1 MIELIQQ
8 RLNNYFINEDK
19 NPFNLVMLSI
29 ISNPDSFVC
38 EFYKDI
44 LNESDKFLLADIFSM
59 AYLSIRNIYDLPC
72 LNNIQYRD
80 KKPTSISLYGESVS
94 ILGSVSLIIEITNE
108 LLKIVP
114 KHYPKLIEVIPD
126 IVISLNN
133 VIINPFNNNNNME
146 IIKNNM
152 LIEYNGILKRLS

>member
-29 ISNPDSFVC
+29 INNPDSFVC
-38 EFYKDI
+38 EFYKHI
-44 LNESDKFLLADIFSM
+44 LNESHKFLLADIFSM

-72 LNNIQYRD
+72 LNNIQYRE
-80 KKPTSISLYGESVS
+80 KKPTAISLYGESIS

-114 KHYPKLIEVIPD
+114 KHYPKLIDIIPD

-133 VIINPFNNNNNME
+133 VVIKPFNPNNMD

>member
-29 ISNPDSFVC
+29 INNPDSFVC

-44 LNESDKFLLADIFSM
+44 LNESHKFLLADIFSM
-59 AYLSIRNIYDLPC
+59 AYLSIRNIYDLPY
-72 LNNIQYRD
+72 LNNIPYRD
-80 KKPTSISLYGESVS
+80 KKPTSVSLYGESIS

-108 LLKIVP
+108 LLKVVP
-114 KHYPKLIEVIPD
+114 KHYPRLIEIFPD

-133 VIINPFNNNNNME
+133 VIINPFNKNNIE

>member
-8 RLNNYFINEDK
+8 RLNNYFLNEDK

-29 ISNPDSFVC
+29 INNPDSFVC

-44 LNESDKFLLADIFSM
+44 LNESHKFLLADIFSM
-59 AYLSIRNIYDLPC
+59 AYLSIRNIYDLPY

-80 KKPTSISLYGESVS
+80 KKPTSVSLYGESIS

-108 LLKIVP
+108 LLKVVP
-114 KHYPKLIEVIPD
+114 KHYPKLIEIFPD

-133 VIINPFNNNNNME
+133 IIINPFNKNNME

>member
-8 RLNNYFINEDK
+8 RLNNYFLNEDK

-29 ISNPDSFVC
+29 INNPDIFVC

-44 LNESDKFLLADIFSM
+44 LNEPHKFLLADIFSM
-59 AYLSIRNIYDLPC
+59 AYLSIRNIYDLPY

-80 KKPTSISLYGESVS
+80 KKPTSVSLYGESIS

-108 LLKIVP
+108 LLKVVP
-114 KHYPKLIEVIPD
+114 KHYPKLIEIFPD

-133 VIINPFNNNNNME
+133 VIINPFNKNNME